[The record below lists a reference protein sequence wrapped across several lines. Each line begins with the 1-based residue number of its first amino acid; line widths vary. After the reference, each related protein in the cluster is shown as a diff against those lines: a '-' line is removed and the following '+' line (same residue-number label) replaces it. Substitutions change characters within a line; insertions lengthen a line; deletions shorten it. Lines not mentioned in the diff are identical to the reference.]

1 MIAAVDW
8 TAWLLLGLVLL
19 VAIGAPL
26 AWPRLV
32 AWRRDR
38 RECLEL
44 ARGSGLD
51 AAEAQVA
58 WRLARR
64 TTPALPLAVFLRPS
78 LWDLAAARTGAAAAV
93 VASIRGKLF
102 G

>member
-1 MIAAVDW
+1 M
-8 TAWLLLGLVLL
+8 
-19 VAIGAPL
+19 
-26 AWPRLV
+26 
-32 AWRRDR
+32 
-38 RECLEL
+38 
-44 ARGSGLD
+44 
-51 AAEAQVA
+51 A

-78 LWDLAAARTGAAAAV
+78 LWDLAVARTGAAASV